1 MDIIPLYTFS
11 HSLMASLV
19 KFTPINGCYQDYAP
33 SSYLL
38 EIDSFKILLDC
49 GLPVPDSNGKFIVD
63 DSYVKTLRRIVKTVD
78 AVLLSH
84 GDLLHCG
91 ALPVIIND
99 LNPNAMI
106 YATVPVHHL
115 GLMTLYDLL
124 QALEPFNSAPFGYD
138 EVDLVFERIQKLR
151 YSQPV
156 NLSGSITVSPLP
168 AGHTLGGSMWRIRKP
183 PSEDILYTSAF
194 NHKREAHLEGALFDA
209 ITRPSLMIV
218 NAQQALAPAVIRKDR
233 DSSLF
238 ASINSTLKGGGSVLI
253 PVDSAL
259 RVLELAFVID
269 SGWNENIKSSLNHPV
284 KAYLL
289 TNQSYRTLEFAK
301 GMLEWMSGTVMKVF
315 DADRTNPFDFK
326 HVNLVHSVEEIS
338 FTSPVIVLAS
348 SESLDFGHSHALLQQ
363 FGKSSSNCI
372 LAPFE
377 VRPESL
383 LAALLASAKLS
394 EIAIKTWK
402 KVPLEGE
409 ELAQFYAAEREEKE
423 RKAAE
428 AAFAAFEKARR
439 EQGGGDFSND
449 LLGADDPA
457 LGADDDQ
464 NFSELLERQIDD
476 ANAFRN
482 IFWVDYRND
491 WTIRT
496 NSNDPINHLL
506 STPELLSNHY
516 VYLGTAKN
524 RFQSFPVREISK
536 TVNEYGEVVFAS
548 EFEAPG
554 GNIAK
559 QEKAPVE
566 NKIKTKAKDSQETT
580 AAVPFKWA
588 CKTVSIPVKCSRKSI
603 PGFSGL
609 SDGRSLKTIISRINP
624 RKLLIVGGS
633 SDATGFLLNHYR
645 MSSEGIEAHAPKI
658 HESINVSSSLNLLSA
673 VISEALLN
681 QLRVA
686 YAQDYEVAHL
696 NAKVRIKEHEMQDDT
711 ETTETVYELVPA
723 PLSAIQPCP
732 SIVIGDVKLSEL
744 RRSLSINHSSIKT
757 EFTSSGDLIC
767 NGKVL
772 VKKDQTS
779 GQLFLEGP
787 LCKEYY
793 QIRNLFYKNV
803 TMV

>member
-1 MDIIPLYTFS
+1 
-11 HSLMASLV
+11 MASLV

-38 EIDSFKILLDC
+38 EIDSYKILLDC
-49 GLPVPDSNGKFIVD
+49 GLSAPDSDGKFNID
-63 DSYVKTLRRIVKTVD
+63 DSYVKTLRRVVKTVD

-91 ALPVIIND
+91 ALPIVIND
-99 LNPNAMI
+99 LNPNATI

-115 GLMTLYDLL
+115 GLMTLYDML
-124 QALEPFNSAPFGYD
+124 QALEPFNAASSGTSLF
-138 EVDLVFERIQKLR
+138 DLVFEKIQKLR

-156 NLSGSITVSPLP
+156 NLTNSIVISPLP

-183 PSEDILYTSAF
+183 PSEDILYTSSF
-194 NHKREAHLEGALFDA
+194 NHKKESHLEGALFDA

-218 NAQQALAPAVIRKDR
+218 NSQQALAPAIVRKDR
-233 DSSLF
+233 DSNLF
-238 ASINSTLKGGGSVLI
+238 NSINSTLKSGGSVLI
-253 PVDSAL
+253 PVDSSL

-269 SGWNENIKSSLNHPV
+269 SGWNDNIKSSLSHPV

-289 TNQSYRTLEFAK
+289 TNQSYRTIEFAK

-326 HVNLVHSVEEIS
+326 HIHLVHSIDEIS
-338 FTSPVIVLAS
+338 FSSPIIVLAS
-348 SESLDFGHSHALLQQ
+348 SESLDFGHSHALLQN
-363 FGKSSSNCI
+363 FGKNSSNTILSPFEARPDSVLASILSSS
-372 LAPFE
+372 
-377 VRPESL
+377 
-383 LAALLASAKLS
+383 KLS
-394 EIAIKTWK
+394 EINIKTWK
-402 KVPLEGE
+402 KVPLEGD
-409 ELAQFYAAEREEKE
+409 ELAKFYAAEREEKE

-439 EQGGGDFSND
+439 EQGGDFSND

-457 LGADDDQ
+457 LGGDDDQ
-464 NFSELLERQIDD
+464 NLSELLERQIDD

-491 WTIRT
+491 WIVRT
-496 NSNDPINHLL
+496 NPNDPINNLF
-506 STPELLSNHY
+506 TYPELLSSHY
-516 VYLGTAKN
+516 IYLGTSKN

-536 TVNEYGEVVFAS
+536 TVNEYGEVVHPS
-548 EFEAPG
+548 EFEAAGTSSKISKP
-554 GNIAK
+554 N
-559 QEKAPVE
+559 PSTFE
-566 NKIKTKAKDSQETT
+566 NGASKKKSKEEISVSS
-580 AAVPFKWA
+580 VPFKWT
-588 CKTVSIPVKCSRKSI
+588 CKIVSIPVKCARKSI

-633 SDATGFLLNHYR
+633 NDATGFLLNHYR
-645 MSSEGIEAHAPKI
+645 MSSEGIEVHAPKI

-673 VISEALLN
+673 IISEALLN
-681 QLRVA
+681 QLRVS
-686 YAQDYEVAHL
+686 YSQDYEVAHL
-696 NAKVRIKEHEMQDDT
+696 NAKIRVKEIAESNDMQDV
-711 ETTETVYELVPA
+711 ENSSNTVYELVPA
-723 PLSAIQPCP
+723 SLSAIQPCP
-732 SIVIGDVKLSEL
+732 LIVIGDVKLSEL
-744 RRSLSINHSSIKT
+744 RRSLSLNHSSIKT
-757 EFTSSGDLIC
+757 EFTSTGDLIC
-767 NGKVL
+767 NGKIL
-772 VKKDQTS
+772 VKKDQSS

>member
-1 MDIIPLYTFS
+1 M
-11 HSLMASLV
+11 
-19 KFTPINGCYQDYAP
+19 
-33 SSYLL
+33 
-38 EIDSFKILLDC
+38 
-49 GLPVPDSNGKFIVD
+49 
-63 DSYVKTLRRIVKTVD
+63 KTLRRIVKTVD

-99 LNPNAMI
+99 LNPNAII

-115 GLMTLYDLL
+115 GLMTLYDML
-124 QALEPFNSAPFGYD
+124 QALEPFNAASSWTSLFGYD
-138 EVDLVFERIQKLR
+138 EVDLVFEKMQKLR

-156 NLSGSITVSPLP
+156 NLTNSIVVSPLP

-183 PSEDILYTSAF
+183 PSEDILYTSSF
-194 NHKREAHLEGALFDA
+194 NHKKEAHLEGALFDA

-218 NAQQALAPAVIRKDR
+218 NSQHALSPAVVRKDR
-233 DSSLF
+233 DSNLF
-238 ASINSTLKGGGSVLI
+238 NSINSTLKSGGSVLV

-269 SGWNENIKSSLNHPV
+269 SGWNENIKSPLNHPV

-301 GMLEWMSGTVMKVF
+301 GMLEWMSGSVMKIF

-326 HVNLVHSVEEIS
+326 HINLIHSIDEIS
-338 FTSPVIVLAS
+338 FSSPVIVLAS
-348 SESLDFGHSHALLQQ
+348 SESLDYGHSHALLQQ
-363 FGKSSSNCI
+363 FGKSSSNSI
-372 LAPFE
+372 LSPFE
-377 VRPESL
+377 ARPESILASL
-383 LAALLASAKLS
+383 LSSAKLS
-394 EIAIKTWK
+394 EININTWK
-402 KVPLEGE
+402 KLPLEGE
-409 ELAQFYAAEREEKE
+409 ELAQFYSAEREEKE

-428 AAFAAFEKARR
+428 TAFAAFEKARR
-439 EQGGGDFSND
+439 EQGGDFSSD
-449 LLGADDPA
+449 LLGADDPD
-457 LGADDDQ
+457 LGGDDDQ
-464 NFSELLERQIDD
+464 NLSELLERQIDD

-491 WTIRT
+491 WIVR
-496 NSNDPINHLL
+496 SNPNDLINNLFT
-506 STPELLSNHY
+506 TPELLSNHY
-516 VYLGTAKN
+516 IFLGTAKN

-536 TVNEYGEVVFAS
+536 TVNEYGEVVHAS
-548 EFEAPG
+548 EFEVAG
-554 GNIAK
+554 NSAKVAKLTSSTADKGNIQNTSK
-559 QEKAPVE
+559 E
-566 NKIKTKAKDSQETT
+566 ETSVSS
-580 AAVPFKWA
+580 VPFKWT
-588 CKTVSIPVKCSRKSI
+588 CKNISIPIKCSRKSI

-633 SDATGFLLNHYR
+633 ADATGFLLNHYK

-658 HESINVSSSLNLLSA
+658 HETVNVSSSLNLLSA

-681 QLRVA
+681 QLRVS
-686 YAQDYEVAHL
+686 YSQDYEVAHL
-696 NAKVRIKEHEMQDDT
+696 NAKVRIKAIVDASSEMQDVETST
-711 ETTETVYELVPA
+711 ETIYELVPA
-723 PLSAIQPCP
+723 SLSAIHPCP
-732 SIVIGDVKLSEL
+732 IIVIGDVKLSEL
-744 RRSLSINHSSIKT
+744 RRSLSVKHTSIKT
-757 EFTSSGDLIC
+757 EFTSTGDLIC
-767 NGKVL
+767 NSKIL
-772 VKKDQTS
+772 VKKDQST